1 LEDSFGID
9 PLNVWWSATHTH
21 SAPEVAAQFEGV
33 PYPSMANRRKL
44 SDAHE
49 IDTNYTAMVEKKLVD
64 GVIKARNNLAPARLG
79 VGWGFSQ
86 ANINRRSID
95 VDGKVSLG
103 MNPDGPVDRRIGL
116 LRIDKEDGSP
126 MALIANYAIH
136 GTVLGGESLEISGDA
151 PGVVSEYVEQQIGAP
166 LLFINGAAGNIA
178 PIYSVY
184 PNPRAGRLG
193 QFRVL

>member
-1 LEDSFGID
+1 MENIKYCILKGFLIVVITLFSHVSFAQKNETGSFRAAVVKVDITPETPQWLRGYNPRKSTGVHDRLYHRIIALDDGKTQFYLVSSDLVSVPPAEYHKVTALLEDSFGID

-86 ANINRRSID
+86 
-95 VDGKVSLG
+95 
-103 MNPDGPVDRRIGL
+103 
-116 LRIDKEDGSP
+116 
-126 MALIANYAIH
+126 
-136 GTVLGGESLEISGDA
+136 
-151 PGVVSEYVEQQIGAP
+151 
-166 LLFINGAAGNIA
+166 
-178 PIYSVY
+178 
-184 PNPRAGRLG
+184 
-193 QFRVL
+193 